1 MKRVFGAIGI
11 LATSGLFLVSCSK
24 SPKDQEAKF
33 LAIGKTHLQEK
44 DYGRAI
50 LDFRNAMESVPE
62 DAEPLYQL
70 GLTYLANGD
79 VTPAYACFHKAI
91 ELNPKHQG
99 AQMKIAEL
107 MAEHGDRK
115 SVEEAAKRAS
125 VLVAEGANAEAFD
138 TLAMADYRLGNREDA
153 EKVLNQALDKFPN
166 SLYSSVALAKVHI
179 ARNDLKGAEQI
190 LQQAVSND
198 SRSPHPHVALGALYV
213 AQQRIP
219 EAERQFQAALGVD
232 PKDGPALLNLGTIEL
247 QAGHMDE
254 ADRIFRRLSALPD
267 SQYKPAHAL
276 FLFNTGKRDAALAEL
291 EKISAADPS
300 DREAETRVVA
310 AYLAANRPADAERV
324 LNANLKVNPE
334 DADALLLRSRFY
346 LQTGKTDAAQADLNQ
361 AISYRHESPEPHYLL
376 ARVYETKRNI
386 PKAQHEFGEA
396 LHLSPRYVP
405 ARVALA
411 QLLMRTNQ
419 AQSALNLLND
429 CPQDQRRL
437 QVIVIQ
443 RAWALLDTG
452 GIDAARITIDPV
464 LAVSRVPEALL
475 VDGTI
480 RFASKDYAGARSS
493 AEEVLRTKPDDL
505 RALNLLFRTYLSQK
519 QIPAGIQALREW
531 ANRSPGSAPVQSLLG
546 DMLLAAQLRDQAR
559 AAFAAAIADDP
570 NYHPA
575 LLTVAEMDISDG
587 KVDRARPVL
596 DRLSAQR
603 DVTATLM
610 LADLELRFGSQD
622 TAIAYFRK
630 AVDADPTNVGA
641 LNNLAYLLVEHA
653 HAVDEGMKFARRAQQ
668 LAPESAS
675 TNDTLGWAYFREGDY
690 TTALSYL
697 SRAVENG
704 PTPEEKY
711 HLAAAYIKTGDA
723 GRGKQLMEAAMKE
736 DPGLAE
742 REQVASDLR

>member
-1 MKRVFGAIGI
+1 MKRVFGVIGI
-11 LATSGLFLVSCSK
+11 LAASSVFLVSCSK
-24 SPKDQEAKF
+24 SPKDQEAKS
-33 LAIGKTHLQEK
+33 LASGTAHLREK

-50 LDFRNAMESVPE
+50 LDFRNAIQSMPE
-62 DAEPLYQL
+62 DAEPFYQL
-70 GLTYLANGD
+70 GLAYLANGD
-79 VTPAYACFHKAI
+79 VQSAYACFHKAT
-91 ELNPKHQG
+91 ELNPKHEG
-99 AQMKIAEL
+99 AQVK
-107 MAEHGDRK
+107 MAEIMAAHGDRK

-125 VLVAEGANAEAFD
+125 AIIAQDANAEAFD
-138 TLAMADYRLGNREDA
+138 TLALADYRLGNREDA
-153 EKVLNQALDKFPN
+153 EKVLNQALDRFPN
-166 SLYSSVALAKVHI
+166 SLYSSVALAKVHV

-198 SRSPHPHVALGALYV
+198 PRSPHPHVALGALYV
-213 AQQRIP
+213 AEQQIP
-219 EAERQFQAALGVD
+219 EAEQQFRAALGVD
-232 PKDGPALLNLGTIEL
+232 PRNGPALLNLGSIEL
-247 QAGHMDE
+247 QAGHADE
-254 ADRIFRRLSALPD
+254 ADRVFRRLSALPD
-267 SQYKPAHAL
+267 SQYKPAHAI

-324 LNANLKVNPE
+324 VNANLRRNPK
-334 DADALLLRSRFY
+334 DVDALLLRSRFY
-346 LQTGKTDAAQADLNQ
+346 LQTGKTDAAQADLNK
-361 AISYRHESPEPHYLL
+361 AIGYRNESPEAHYLL
-376 ARVYETKRNI
+376 ARVYGIKRDVD
-386 PKAQHEFGEA
+386 QERQEFSVA
-396 LHLSPRYVP
+396 THRDPRYIP

-419 AQSALNLLND
+419 PQSALNVLND
-429 CPQDQRRL
+429 CPQDQRRM

-452 GIDAARITIDPV
+452 GIDAARMTIDPV
-464 LAVSRVPEALL
+464 LAVSRAPEALL
-475 VDGTI
+475 VDGSI

-493 AEEVLRTKPDDL
+493 AEEALRTKPDDL
-505 RALNLLFRTYLSQK
+505 RALNLLFRTYLAQK

-559 AAFAAAIADDP
+559 AAFAAAITDDP

-596 DRLSAQR
+596 ERLSAQR

-622 TAIAYFRK
+622 AAIAYFRK
-630 AVDADPTNVGA
+630 AVDADPTNIGA

-668 LAPESAS
+668 LAPESPS

-723 GRGKQLMEAAMKE
+723 GKGKQLMEAAMKE

>member
-1 MKRVFGAIGI
+1 M
-11 LATSGLFLVSCSK
+11 
-24 SPKDQEAKF
+24 E
-33 LAIGKTHLQEK
+33 EK
-44 DYGRAI
+44 DYGRAA
-50 LDFRNAMESVPE
+50 LDFRNAARVMPK

-70 GLTYLANGD
+70 GLAYLANGAL
-79 VTPAYACFHKAI
+79 TPAYASFRKAA
-91 ELNPKHQG
+91 ELNPKHEG
-99 AQMKIAEL
+99 AQMK
-107 MAEHGDRK
+107 MAEIMAAHGDRK
-115 SVEEAAKRAS
+115 SVEEAAKKAS
-125 VLVAEGANAEAFD
+125 AIIAQDANADAFD
-138 TLAMADYRLGNREDA
+138 TLALAAYRLGDRVDA

-166 SLYSSVALAKVHI
+166 SLNSSVALAKVRV
-179 ARNDLKGAEQI
+179 AGNDFKGAEQA

-198 SRSPHPHVALGALYV
+198 PGSPHTHVALAALFLAEHRV
-213 AQQRIP
+213 P
-219 EAERQFQAALGVD
+219 EAEQQFRAALAID
-232 PKDGPALLNLGTIEL
+232 PANGPSLLNLGTIEL
-247 QAGHMDE
+247 QAGHGDE

-267 SQYKPAHAL
+267 SQYKPAHAI
-276 FLFNTGKRDAALAEL
+276 FLFNSGKRDAALAEL
-291 EKISAADPS
+291 EKISADVPS

-324 LNANLKVNPE
+324 VNANLRRNPK
-334 DADALLLRSRFY
+334 DVDALLLRSRFY
-346 LQTGKTDAAQADLNQ
+346 LQTGKTDAAQADLNK
-361 AISYRHESPEPHYLL
+361 AISYRNESPEAHYLL
-376 ARVYETKRNI
+376 GRVYGIKRDVD
-386 PKAQHEFGEA
+386 QERQEFSVA
-396 LHLSPRYVP
+396 IHRDPRYIP

-411 QLLMRTNQ
+411 QLMMRTNQ
-419 AQSALNLLND
+419 PQSALNVLND
-429 CPQDQRRL
+429 CPQDERRM

-443 RAWALLDTG
+443 RAWALLETG

-464 LAVSRVPEALL
+464 LAVSRAPEALL
-475 VDGTI
+475 VEGTI
-480 RFASKDYAGARSS
+480 RFDSKDYAGARSF

-559 AAFAAAIADDP
+559 AAFAAAIADNP

-575 LLTVAEMDISDG
+575 LLTMAEMDISDG